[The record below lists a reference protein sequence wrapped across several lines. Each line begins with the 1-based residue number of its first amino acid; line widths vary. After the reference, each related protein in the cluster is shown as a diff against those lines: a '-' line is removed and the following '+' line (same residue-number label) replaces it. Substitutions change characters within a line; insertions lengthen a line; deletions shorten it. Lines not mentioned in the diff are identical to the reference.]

1 MESIILSSSMWV
13 YRPSL
18 RRWESIP
25 ASEARIRMAS
35 CSLVISRLKTPQVW
49 PDFAALTAML
59 TARLLFPME
68 GRAPRMIRSAR
79 CSPPRYSSRSGNP
92 DMMGIPENSASAA
105 ADARSCRYWSYISL
119 SGTKLRG
126 WPVPPDGEQGVL
138 GLPHGGLD
146 VLRVGV
152 AQVYDPV
159 AGVDQPSHARGS
171 GDDLRVVLGV
181 DRRGGDGHQ
190 VGQVGHAAHQD
201 QLLRAG
207 QLSGQGYLVHGLVA
221 LEQAQG
227 CVEAELVPF
236 PVEGSLLQEWDQ
248 AGEALAVDQD

>member
-1 MESIILSSSMWV
+1 
-13 YRPSL
+13 
-18 RRWESIP
+18 
-25 ASEARIRMAS
+25 
-35 CSLVISRLKTPQVW
+35 
-49 PDFAALTAML
+49 
-59 TARLLFPME
+59 
-68 GRAPRMIRSAR
+68 
-79 CSPPRYSSRSGNP
+79 
-92 DMMGIPENSASAA
+92 MGIPENSGSAA
-105 ADARSCRYWSYISL
+105 ADALLLQVLVVYLLERHEAAGLAS
-119 SGTKLRG
+119 T
-126 WPVPPDGEQGVL
+126 PDGEQGVL

-159 AGVDQPSHARGS
+159 AGVDQPSHAGGS

-181 DRRGGDGHQ
+181 DGRGGDGHQ
-190 VGQVGHAAHQD
+190 VGQVGHAARQD

-236 PVEGSLLQEWDQ
+236 PVEGSLLQERDQ